1 MAMIA
6 QAQQATIYISQRS
19 TPTLGPWQANTN
31 SNTWPAE
38 PTTTKTG
45 WQTSQQFTDKGSYRQ
60 QTWDNHHPLQHRAGG
75 SSSAR
80 PHASNS
86 TSKRSLHNEV
96 LQAIKDHWIAVWSQA
111 KDIGGRTLLEKW
123 NFLQEDLPRVPLFA
137 IQERPTLQHL
147 ISVAAAMK
155 GSAGPDQW
163 MAEEIKHIPFH
174 ALVVFWKLTARLEQ
188 AGQAPRILKSIRQV
202 NC

>member
-1 MAMIA
+1 M
-6 QAQQATIYISQRS
+6 
-19 TPTLGPWQANTN
+19 
-31 SNTWPAE
+31 
-38 PTTTKTG
+38 
-45 WQTSQQFTDKGSYRQ
+45 
-60 QTWDNHHPLQHRAGG
+60 
-75 SSSAR
+75 
-80 PHASNS
+80 
-86 TSKRSLHNEV
+86 
-96 LQAIKDHWIAVWSQA
+96 WSQA

-155 GSAGPDQW
+155 GSARPDQW
-163 MAEEIKHIPFH
+163 MAEEIKHIPFD